1 MICHILVTKMHAY
14 SNRSKLNSSLAVD
27 NDFSLN
33 LRPEVTVNMAFFILL
48 AVIIIATN
56 LLVPASIYINPRLR
70 CPTYLLILSL
80 SAADLMVGLFLL
92 PVRVIELLSYDWT
105 REFVWCQMS
114 SSLNLFS
121 LSASLLSLLAVTAD
135 RFLAISYSLRYR
147 TIITSNRI
155 YVTIAA
161 VWVTA
166 FTVSFLPLFG
176 LWMKPVELYR
186 VHRLCLFGDVMEG
199 TYMALFFVFICAAP
213 TMLITLAYVKIF
225 ALARS
230 QERRIASLKVFA
242 DMGPTQLPNHKRVS
256 FTRESKAAKTTGK
269 IEEIAGA
276 INNVRVISRATRVS
290 KEEVRKGHAR
300 RTRERARM
308 SWIIRGA
315 RAGRRIHKAG
325 DFKRFTRVVLA
336 RLYLN
341 GKRGC

>member
-1 MICHILVTKMHAY
+1 M
-14 SNRSKLNSSLAVD
+14 
-27 NDFSLN
+27 
-33 LRPEVTVNMAFFILL
+33 
-48 AVIIIATN
+48 
-56 LLVPASIYINPRLR
+56 
-70 CPTYLLILSL
+70 
-80 SAADLMVGLFLL
+80 
-92 PVRVIELLSYDWT
+92 
-105 REFVWCQMS
+105 
-114 SSLNLFS
+114 
-121 LSASLLSLLAVTAD
+121 
-135 RFLAISYSLRYR
+135 
-147 TIITSNRI
+147 ITSNRI

-199 TYMALFFVFICAAP
+199 IYMALFFVFICAAP

-242 DMGPTQLPNHKRVS
+242 DMGPTQLPTHKRVS

-290 KEEVRKGHAR
+290 IEGVRKIHAR
-300 RTRERARM
+300 RTRERART

-315 RAGRRIHKAG
+315 RAGRRIHEAG
-325 DFKRFTRVVLA
+325 DFTRFTRVVLA